1 VLANTLAYAIEYIS
15 LKTNNAYKTSEA
27 FRGWGKGG
35 AKGAGGSETE
45 ALKPRL

>member
-27 FRGWGKGG
+27 FRGWGMGG
-35 AKGAGGSETE
+35 WLKELE
-45 ALKPRL
+45 DLKPRL